1 MDCNTCKEK
10 KKTAEPVPY
19 IVHESA
25 MARQERN
32 NKRLWIVV
40 IILIAALILTNAAW
54 IYYESQWEV
63 VETTTTQEV
72 EQTTDG
78 VGSNSFVGGDYY
90 GSAES
95 ENDSQNEEPNP

>member
-1 MDCNTCKEK
+1 MPDCKSCKENRQNV
-10 KKTAEPVPY
+10 EPVPY

-32 NKRLWIVV
+32 NKRLWVVV

-63 VETTTTQEV
+63 VETTTQEV

-78 VGSNSFVGGDYY
+78 DGDNNFVGGDYY

-95 ENDSQNEEPNP
+95 ENDQN